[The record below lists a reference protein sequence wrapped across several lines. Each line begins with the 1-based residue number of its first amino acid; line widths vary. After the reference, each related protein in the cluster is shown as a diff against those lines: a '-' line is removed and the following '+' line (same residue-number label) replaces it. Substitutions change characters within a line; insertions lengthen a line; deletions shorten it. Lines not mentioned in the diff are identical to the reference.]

1 MIRRPPR
8 STRTDT
14 LVPYTTLFRSPRRE
28 LQVETA
34 HDQILAHRLHVLAG
48 QLAPGDQ
55 GHVEHEPQRLQ
66 LRAQW
71 LGQALEILA
80 FSQVDVGIGLA
91 QALVDVG
98 VHGWGG
104 DSGFGVR
111 DWGFGTAKS
120 RSEEN
125 TSELKS

>member
-1 MIRRPPR
+1 MRISDWSSDVCSSDLRCR
-8 STRTDT
+8 
-14 LVPYTTLFRSPRRE
+14 
-28 LQVETA
+28 
-34 HDQILAHRLHVLAG
+34 VLAG
-48 QLAPGDQ
+48 QLALRRQD
-55 GHVEHEPQRLQ
+55 HVEHEPERLQ

-104 DSGFGVR
+104 DSGLGSR
-111 DWGFGTAKS
+111 DSERQKRDF
-120 RSEEN
+120 RSQ
-125 TSELKS
+125 